1 MNEKHSAILHGNCE
15 LCCPPCHYRTH
26 GQRCVNPLKLC
37 LILNAPQFCTTVFEV
52 MFHFNSKLK
61 EQLNC
66 KIADFLR
73 R

>member
-26 GQRCVNPLKLC
+26 GQRYVNPLKL
-37 LILNAPQFCTTVFEV
+37 VFEV

-66 KIADFLR
+66 KMIF
-73 R
+73 